1 MIRKSPVKVATMIG
15 PISSTQCEM
24 ICVRAIKGFQIG
36 SSVIQ
41 KGEQISGE
49 SFLVGDRDDL
59 LWLIATD
66 GC

>member
-1 MIRKSPVKVATMIG
+1 MIR
-15 PISSTQCEM
+15 ISSTQCEV
-24 ICVRAIKGFQIG
+24 ICVRAVKGFQIG